1 MKKQTKVYQL
11 LIAFMAIVIISVS
24 SCKKDENP
32 KPEPNPPTPTTELKD
47 DISSDLS
54 IEGEI
59 TLTGKIHVKAGA
71 TLTIKAG
78 TKIIANADELS
89 YLLMEQGAKIMAEGT
104 ASNPIIMT
112 STLKEAG
119 AWGGVHIC
127 GKAPIN
133 SGATGLSEIGNAL
146 YGGNNIADNSGIMR
160 YVRIEYS
167 GTALDDEHEANGI
180 SFYGVG
186 SGTLIDYIE
195 IFIGADDG
203 IEFFGGTVNI
213 KHVKVYAAKDDSFDW
228 VEGWQGKGQFLIA
241 IQGEEGDRGFEGDN
255 LKSDN
260 TTNPKSSPTFSNVT
274 LIGNGDA
281 ENYGMKLRRGTGGIF
296 KNIIIAGNFDKRS
309 IDIEN
314 SETLRNLVD
323 GSLVID
329 YAYINNSVSDIAIK
343 YSEDDGDAV
352 NIEGYEVEKSSN
364 VFLQDLT
371 TGVDETTTYNG
382 GYDMSGQDSFF
393 ETTDYIGAGADWLNG
408 WTK

>member
-32 KPEPNPPTPTTELKD
+32 KPEPNPPAQTTELKD
-47 DISSDLS
+47 DILSDLS

-78 TKIIANADELS
+78 TEIIANANELS
-89 YLLMEQGAKIMAEGT
+89 YLLIEQGATIMAEGT

-133 SGATGLSEIGNAL
+133 SGSTGLSEIGDAL
-146 YGGNNIADNSGIMR
+146 YGGTNITDNSGIMK

-186 SGTLIDYIE
+186 NGTLIDFIE
-195 IFIGADDG
+195 IHICADDG

-241 IQGEEGDRGFEGDN
+241 VQGEEGDRGFEGDN

-260 TTNPKSSPTFSNVT
+260 TASSKSSPTFSNVT

-281 ENYGMKLRRGTGGIF
+281 ENYGMKLRRGTAGIF

-329 YAYINNSVSDIAIK
+329 YAYINNSVSDVAIK

-371 TGVDETTTYNG
+371 TGVDETTTYSG